1 MINSAVMSK
10 TAKIGAS
17 EALEA
22 PPTVWDK
29 MSMTERLDTFQDIEN
44 NCPKKVPLTDE
55 EIQEEANMVRYGN
68 KNGKSGRNW
77 EEDLKKVEEIRSRI
91 CLK

>member
-1 MINSAVMSK
+1 MINSAVKSK
-10 TAKIGAS
+10 TAKRGVS
-17 EALEA
+17 EVLEA
-22 PPTVWDK
+22 PSTVWDK
-29 MSMTERLDTFQDIEN
+29 MSMAERLAVFQDIED
-44 NCPKKVPLTDE
+44 NCPKNIPLTDE

-68 KNGKSGRNW
+68 KNGKPGRNW